1 MVKSLHTAGIGM
13 MARLQAQDVISN
25 NLANANTPGFQREIA
40 QFRRQTHTLPP
51 EPGSKGPREK
61 VEMSV
66 SAVTDTHT
74 GLMQS
79 TGNPGDLAIEGNG
92 YFVVK
97 APQGERL
104 LRTGSM
110 RVNPDGDLVDGS
122 GNPLLSNGGG
132 SLKVGAGHWEVRE
145 DGTVLAAGAPIGKL
159 KIVRPVGSV
168 AHEGGSLLAAGQ
180 TRDVAD
186 ASVRV
191 RQGFLENSNVE
202 TVREM
207 VDMMAGMRA
216 YESTQKAVMATDE
229 SLQQLLTVLQK

>member
-1 MVKSLHTAGIGM
+1 MVKSLHTAGLGM
-13 MARLQAQDVISN
+13 MARLQAQDVIAN

-40 QFRRQTHTLPP
+40 QFQRISHTVPT
-51 EPGSKGPREK
+51 EPGAKGSREL
-61 VEMSV
+61 VQMSV

-74 GLMQS
+74 GAVHS
-79 TGNPGDLAIEGNG
+79 TGHDGDLALEGSG
-92 YFVVK
+92 FFVVK

-104 LRTGSM
+104 LRSGSM
-110 RVNPDGDLVDGS
+110 HVGPSGDLVDAS
-122 GNPLLSNGGG
+122 GNPLLSTGGAT
-132 SLKVGAGHWEVRE
+132 LKVGNGRWEVRE

-159 KIVRPVGSV
+159 KIVRPTGGIS
-168 AHEGGSLLAAGQ
+168 HEGGSLLAAAQ

-186 ASVRV
+186 GSVRV
-191 RQGFLENSNVE
+191 RQGFLESSNVE